1 MKWVSFLLLIV
12 FLCSLDSRTTY
23 AVENEKKCSVSSRY
37 VIRSLGIGIGEVIAK
52 MSGTATDNDLRA
64 DVDVNVRLLFF
75 KFSLKST
82 ETTCIRDGKVVH
94 YRKTID
100 TGGNHREITG
110 ELDGDM
116 FIIVVRDGEKVER
129 KEFLTT
135 FYQATNMEYPEVALV
150 PGEVRRMRVIDLEN
164 SEVVDRE
171 YRYVAEE
178 QAVIDNLTVRII
190 VSDFTDKNSECRR
203 WTAVINGLPVV
214 VRQEGKEKTGLF
226 NPSYKVRQ
234 TNATVDP
241 Y

>member
-1 MKWVSFLLLIV
+1 MKWAPCILLLLL
-12 FLCSLDSRTTY
+12 FCSLGGRT
-23 AVENEKKCSVSSRY
+23 AFAAEREENCTVLSRY
-37 VIRSLGIGIGEVIAK
+37 VIRSLGFCIGEVKAK

-64 DVDVNVRLLFF
+64 DVDVSVNLLFF
-75 KFSLKST
+75 GFSLKST
-82 ETTCIRDGKVVH
+82 EATSIRSGKVVL
-94 YRKTID
+94 YSKTID

-110 ELDGDM
+110 ELAGDVFTM
-116 FIIVVRDGEKVER
+116 VVRDGEKVEHR
-129 KEFLTT
+129 EFSTIG
-135 FYQATNMEYPEVALV
+135 YQATNMEYPEVVLA
-150 PGEVRRMRVIDLEN
+150 PGDVRRMRILDLEN

-178 QAVIDNLTVRII
+178 QAVIDNLTVRVI

-234 TNATVDP
+234 TNAEIEP
-241 Y
+241 